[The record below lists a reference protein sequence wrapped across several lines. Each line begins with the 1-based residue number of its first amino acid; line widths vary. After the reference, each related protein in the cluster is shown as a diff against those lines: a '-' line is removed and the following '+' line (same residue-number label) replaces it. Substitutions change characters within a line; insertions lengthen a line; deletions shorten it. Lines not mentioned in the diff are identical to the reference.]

1 MNPALKFVVLFIGSY
16 LLMQF
21 LYTSYLWIFQPE
33 IDPLTLYTAKLLLP
47 LFNQSTLIEIPGAAK
62 VQFQINGKAIVNVKE
77 ACNGLSVFIALL
89 SFLLAYHGEKRKY
102 LVFIPMS
109 VLVIFLGNLLRLYAL
124 IQIKQLYPASF
135 VFFHEYLFPIILYL
149 FAFGIMVVWVKT
161 IHKSAETSSK

>member
-1 MNPALKFVVLFIGSY
+1 
-16 LLMQF
+16 
-21 LYTSYLWIFQPE
+21 
-33 IDPLTLYTAKLLLP
+33 
-47 LFNQSTLIEIPGAAK
+47 
-62 VQFQINGKAIVNVKE
+62 VKE

-89 SFLLAYHGEKRKY
+89 SFLLAYHGEKRNY